1 MTAEFWKII
10 KPEAEQETQHLSVQ
24 MMQTKFTVMTARI
37 FLSEARAT
45 IYSMAVPMMIHIS
58 STLETDRIQSTKKV
72 TEMMTR
78 LYSAKA

>member
-1 MTAEFWKII
+1 M
-10 KPEAEQETQHLSVQ
+10 
-24 MMQTKFTVMTARI
+24 
-37 FLSEARAT
+37 
-45 IYSMAVPMMIHIS
+45 IYSAEKAAMTVIS